1 MFASLLQAAVED
13 KPGFVAARDEHE
25 ATQAAVEDAG
35 VPPDAAERRRVQA
48 IVEDLAL
55 AASHAA
61 SLEVLRGGEHHDVL
75 LGEKPL
81 DPKFKELRRK
91 AHSNRVQGLELR
103 ELQKTAGMEC
113 NAEIKAM
120 LQGQCAAIA
129 ARVGDEALRL
139 WLLAT
144 PGTWGAKAVEDDERL
159 ASLRA
164 YVNPNDTPEEAT
176 DRKAR
181 YKKLMDTAAK
191 KTPWGKGKWAKPDA
205 TAGADKPA
213 GKSKYAKR
221 RAKLAAAK
229 NAAGAKKPGVKTVTF
244 AAPVAGAAVPGT
256 NGVTKGNISCHKCGR
271 KGHFADHCPGT

>member
-1 MFASLLQAAVED
+1 VED

-91 AHSNRVQGLELR
+91 AHSNRVQELELR
-103 ELQKTAGMEC
+103 ELQKTAGMAC
-113 NAEIKAM
+113 NADVKAM

-129 ARVGDEALRL
+129 ARVGHEALRL
-139 WLLAT
+139 RLLAA
-144 PGTWGAKAVEDDERL
+144 PGTWGAKAVADDERL

-164 YVNPNDTPEEAT
+164 FTNPSDTLEEAA
-176 DRKAR
+176 DRPGPQGPLQEAHGRGGEEDALGQGQVDQAR
-181 YKKLMDTAAK
+181 RDRGRGQA
-191 KTPWGKGKWAKPDA
+191 GRQVQEGEG
-205 TAGADKPA
+205 AGAEGGRDEGGGRQEA
-213 GKSKYAKR
+213 GRQEGHVRGASGR
-221 RAKLAAAK
+221 RGGGGHRRRHQ
-229 NAAGAKKPGVKTVTF
+229 GAHHLP
-244 AAPVAGAAVPGT
+244 
-256 NGVTKGNISCHKCGR
+256 
-271 KGHFADHCPGT
+271 